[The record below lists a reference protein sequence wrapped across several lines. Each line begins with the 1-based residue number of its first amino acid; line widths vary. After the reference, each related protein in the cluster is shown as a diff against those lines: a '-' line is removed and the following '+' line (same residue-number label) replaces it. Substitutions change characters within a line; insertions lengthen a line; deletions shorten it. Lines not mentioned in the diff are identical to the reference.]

1 MRWRSSGGTTRLSA
15 SPTST
20 AIAEVATSAN
30 ADPRKTD
37 SLDAP
42 ELANESVA
50 SWVLSPELSDEDRQ
64 EGRAHQFPVHDA
76 HLWQFSRQRSRA
88 VHPRNSALCSSARA
102 PMISTVE
109 KVLFLKSIDLFS
121 QIPGEDL
128 TAVALI
134 SSEER
139 RDPGDEIFAEGESG
153 DALYLVI
160 DGKVRVHK
168 QDRVIAELGERE
180 CFGEMAILDA
190 APRSATVTALNETA
204 MLKITREDF
213 QEIMTEKPEIAMGIV
228 KVLTR
233 RLRDAIR

>member
-1 MRWRSSGGTTRLSA
+1 MHGRAAVLSA
-15 SPTST
+15 H
-20 AIAEVATSAN
+20 
-30 ADPRKTD
+30 
-37 SLDAP
+37 
-42 ELANESVA
+42 
-50 SWVLSPELSDEDRQ
+50 
-64 EGRAHQFPVHDA
+64 AHK
-76 HLWQFSRQRSRA
+76 LRM
-88 VHPRNSALCSSARA
+88 L
-102 PMISTVE
+102 STVE

-128 TAVALI
+128 AQIALI
-134 SSEER
+134 SSEET
-139 RDPGDEIFAEGESG
+139 RDQGDEVFAEGEAG

-190 APRSATVTALNETA
+190 APRSATVTSLSESNL
-204 MLKITREDF
+204 LKITREDF
-213 QEIMTEKPEIAMGIV
+213 QEIMSEKPEIAMGII